1 MKHSLKIVAI
11 MLGMFLLT
19 QLVGI
24 AVIHAYTPKIQ
35 QVASENNT
43 VINATV
49 YDLPYGTAP
58 PEKIEPQYSFISII
72 IAFIVAILLIFFLM
86 KFRAELFLRL
96 WFLFVITLALG
107 ITINAFLK
115 PWPYSSL
122 IAIIIALPLALIKV
136 FNRNMFVHNLTEVL
150 VYPGIA
156 AIFVPLLIIRE
167 KTGFPFNLLSGEII
181 NKYFSILQF
190 WPIITIFILISAYD
204 MWAVWHSGFMQQM
217 AQYQIKTL
225 KVFSGFFIPYLG
237 AKERALVLKARE
249 SKSKKFNKKIKVNV
263 AILGGGDVV
272 FPIMLSGVVLWTSG
286 LLPAIMI
293 SIGATIAL
301 ALLFVFS
308 KKGKFYPAMPFITTG
323 CFIAL
328 VLNYLL
334 HLL

>member
-1 MKHSLKIVAI
+1 MKHSLKIVVI
-11 MLGMFLLT
+11 MLSMFLLT

-35 QVASENNT
+35 QVISENNT
-43 VINATV
+43 IVNATV

-58 PEKIEPQYSFISII
+58 PEKIEPQYSFVSII
-72 IAFIVAILLIFFLM
+72 IAFVVAILLIFLLM

-115 PWPYSSL
+115 PWPYASL

-136 FNRNMFVHNLTEVL
+136 FNRNMLVHNLTEVL

-156 AIFVPLLIIRE
+156 AIFVPLLSIWTVI
-167 KTGFPFNLLSGEII
+167 LL
-181 NKYFSILQF
+181 
-190 WPIITIFILISAYD
+190 FIVISAYD

-217 AQYQIKTL
+217 ASYQIKTL

-249 SKSKKFNKKIKVNV
+249 SKSKKLKQQKIKVNV

-293 SIGATIAL
+293 SLGATAAL
-301 ALLFVFS
+301 ALLFIFS
-308 KKGKFYPAMPFITTG
+308 KKGKFYPAMPFITSG
-323 CFIAL
+323 CFLAL
-328 VLNYLL
+328 ALAYLL